1 MEHLSPGSFHPMPN
15 RIFCSYSIHVR
26 LFVLILL
33 VLLVL
38 LLLLVVVVL
47 VVVVVVVIVVVL
59 SIKSEEET
67 LPGYSPM
74 R

>member
-38 LLLLVVVVL
+38 LLLLLVVVL
-47 VVVVVVVIVVVL
+47 VVVVVIVVVL